1 MNDLTMSAIHA
12 AMRGLAT
19 RQRAIANNI
28 ANIETP
34 GYVAKTVDF
43 ESSLAAAIRRG
54 DPQNTTVA
62 TAASLEP
69 TTPNGNNVKLDDE
82 TVASLETNL
91 RYSLAVEAM
100 NAKFRGLR
108 TAIGG

>member
-1 MNDLTMSAIHA
+1 MTAIHA

-19 RQRAIANNI
+19 RQRAIANNV

-34 GYVAKTVDF
+34 GYLAKTVDF
-43 ESSLAAAIRRG
+43 ESSLAAAIRGG
-54 DPQNTTVA
+54 DPGSFSISTGT
-62 TAASLEP
+62 SLEA